1 MSSTSGINCTPP
13 AGGVKDLGRLGTA
26 WRAQRFK
33 IFELP
38 SGDGSESGIAAETD
52 MMAERYPRAHG
63 IPAAR

>member
-1 MSSTSGINCTPP
+1 M
-13 AGGVKDLGRLGTA
+13 L
-26 WRAQRFK
+26 WRARRFK

>member
-1 MSSTSGINCTPP
+1 MSSTSGIYYTPP
-13 AGGVKDLGRLGTA
+13 GRDVKDLGRSSML